1 MPANAPKTDRKP
13 ASSAGQIRPGQSRL
27 SRLAETAAARWV
39 LPGAVAAVA
48 ASFTAAVGAT
58 ITDIGPWYQALVQP
72 DWAPPIWLFG
82 PAWTIIFMLCTF
94 SGTTAWLAA
103 RNSDAADT
111 IIGLF
116 ALNGF
121 LNLLWSFLF
130 FRMHRPDLAVLEVG
144 VLWSSIA
151 ALMVVSWRISRPAAV
166 LLLPYLLWVSFAA
179 MLNRAIV
186 ELNSPF

>member
-1 MPANAPKTDRKP
+1 MARF
-13 ASSAGQIRPGQSRL
+13 
-27 SRLAETAAARWV
+27 AESPWV
-39 LPGAVAAVA
+39 LPAAVAAVA

-58 ITDIGPWYQALVQP
+58 ITDIGPWYQALQQP
-72 DWAPPIWLFG
+72 AWAPPNWLFG

-103 RNSDAADT
+103 RSTGAFEA

-130 FRMHRPDLAVLEVG
+130 FRLHRPDYAALEVG

-151 ALMVVSWRISRPAAV
+151 ALIVVLWRISRPAAA
-166 LLLPYLLWVSFAA
+166 LLLPYLAWVSFAA

-186 ELNSPF
+186 ELNGPF